1 MNIGS
6 GMYYL
11 RVFLIGFGFV
21 LFGLVGLLGNIVFI
35 PIVMFKLYKYKS
47 VRFFSRDLVRL
58 SWYLYLQSLRI
69 FGVITYAFDYK
80 YHYKDRLLIIANHPS
95 LLDVVFLLA
104 HIRHA
109 NCIVKESLQRNIF
122 LKFAI
127 RASGYIANSTP
138 EYFLEK
144 SLDAFN
150 EGETL
155 IIFPEGTRTKKEIN
169 FHKAASYLAIN
180 GANFLEMLYIQDYQ
194 YALKKGQKWYNV
206 SKDKLAYK
214 IYSLGKK
221 NLLEFETKKTN
232 PLRVRDLHKLL
243 NQVYQ
248 SQQKETNG
256 KTSHD

>member
-1 MNIGS
+1 MKSGN

-21 LFGLVGLLGNIVFI
+21 LFGLVGLLGNIIFI
-35 PIVMFKLYKYKS
+35 PIVSLGLYKYKK

-58 SWYLYLQSLRI
+58 SWYLYLQSLKI
-69 FGVITYAFDYK
+69 FGVITYTFDYT
-80 YHYKDRLLIIANHPS
+80 YHHKNRLLIIANHPS

-109 NCIVKESLQRNIF
+109 NCIVKESLQKNIF

-127 RASGYIANSTP
+127 KASGYIANSTP
-138 EYFLEK
+138 EEFLEK
-144 SLDAFN
+144 SMQAFS
-150 EGETL
+150 EGEAL

-180 GANFLEMLYIQDYQ
+180 GANYLEMLYIQNYQ

-206 SKDKLAYK
+206 PKDKLAYK
-214 IYSLGKK
+214 IYSLGEK
-221 NLLEFETKKTN
+221 NLLEYENQKPN

-248 SQQKETNG
+248 SQQKDKNG
-256 KTSHD
+256 TTGND

>member
-1 MNIGS
+1 
-6 GMYYL
+6 MYYL

-21 LFGLVGLLGNIVFI
+21 LFGLVGLLGNIIFI
-35 PIVMFKLYKYKS
+35 PIVLLGLYKYKN

-58 SWYLYLQSLRI
+58 SWFLYLQSLRV
-69 FGVITYAFDYK
+69 FGVITYSFDYK
-80 YHYKDRLLIIANHPS
+80 YQYKDRFLIIANHPS

-127 RASGYIANSTP
+127 KASGYIANSTP
-138 EYFLEK
+138 EEFLEK
-144 SLDAFN
+144 SLQAFN

-180 GANFLEMLYIQDYQ
+180 GANYLEMLYIQNHQ

-206 SKDKLAYK
+206 PKDKLAYK
-214 IYSLGKK
+214 IYSLGEK
-221 NLLEFETKKTN
+221 NLLEFENQKPN
-232 PLRVRDLHKLL
+232 PLRVRGLHKLL

-248 SQQKETNG
+248 SQQKDKNG
-256 KTSHD
+256 TTSND